1 MGLAPNLNFFL
12 YTKTVYGAGVK
23 LLLKQVTD
31 PVKKDMKRTKTAAF
45 NTAVAEAVVVLAV
58 DDRDKV

>member
-1 MGLAPNLNFFL
+1 M
-12 YTKTVYGAGVK
+12 YGVGVK

-31 PVKKDMKRTKTAAF
+31 PVKKDMKRTETAAF